1 MQTECIFC
9 KKAKELLQDKN
20 SFEGKS
26 LNFNGFIW
34 EKLVLINN
42 SFYLVFEW
50 LGCPDYKD
58 NNINCGTSL
67 NGENVKHKI
76 TFCPECGAKMPK
88 NN

>member
-42 SFYLVFEW
+42 SFYLVFECVN
-50 LGCPDYKD
+50 LG
-58 NNINCGTSL
+58 SL
-67 NGENVKHKI
+67 FSELNLIIK
-76 TFCPECGAKMPK
+76 F
-88 NN
+88 